1 MAAQVSLS
9 QRLFHNL
16 LLGAAAAAAATAATQ
31 LLSATVSAK
40 LYKDPLQPRLASH
53 LRVTRR
59 AANQAPRDHEGIC
72 CVLLGTRFAIHKAG
86 GEGAI
91 M

>member
-16 LLGAAAAAAATAATQ
+16 LLGAAAAAATQ

-59 AANQAPRDHEGIC
+59 AANQAPPDHEGIC

>member
-1 MAAQVSLS
+1 MAAQVS
-9 QRLFHNL
+9 LFHNL
-16 LLGAAAAAAATAATQ
+16 LLGAAAASAASQ
-31 LLSATVSAK
+31 LLSATASAK

-72 CVLLGTRFAIHKAG
+72 STTRNSVRHS
-86 GEGAI
+86 
-91 M
+91 